1 MSFHSNPLKHWFR
14 GCDLPRESFR
24 QTTRASHGFRAKH
37 YMQDPVALQH
47 SVSNIK
53 KPTQDSYL
61 LKPSFQHFSSR
72 NRKYKSLY
80 KLKAEDSQLKLFTAN
95 KGFQNP
101 NENEIHPTSQ
111 LLFGNTIRQFDVH
124 KLPRSF
130 DFQEKSKRKLLLQ
143 FLGQQ
148 NLRDI
153 SHSKDVDKA
162 IQEKIAGELKRFS
175 STSPEGS

>member
-1 MSFHSNPLKHWFR
+1 MLGRSLNRFSETRGLSDKDRTISPQKSQMQSHANPLKHWFK

-24 QTTRASHGFRAKH
+24 QTARVNHGFRAQH
-37 YMQDPVALQH
+37 YLQDPLASRQ
-47 SVSNIK
+47 SVSSIK
-53 KPTQDSYL
+53 KPTPDSYL
-61 LKPSFQHFSSR
+61 LKSSFQHFVSR

-111 LLFGNTIRQFDVH
+111 LLFGNTIHQFDVH

-130 DFQEKSKRKLLLQ
+130 DFQEKSKRKLLL
-143 FLGQQ
+143 
-148 NLRDI
+148 
-153 SHSKDVDKA
+153 
-162 IQEKIAGELKRFS
+162 
-175 STSPEGS
+175 